1 MDYKS
6 NYPDFLYVNEYQHD
20 NEKIIDEFTETF
32 NREVVPLY
40 NGKAISGKIIY
51 LGFQY
56 YLKDKWDEFVE
67 RVKEETK

>member
-6 NYPDFLYVNEYQHD
+6 NYPEFLYVHEYQHN
-20 NEKIIDEFTETF
+20 NEKIIDEFNETF

-40 NGKAISGKIIY
+40 NGKIIY

>member
-6 NYPDFLYVNEYQHD
+6 NYPEFLYVNEYQHD
-20 NEKIIDEFTETF
+20 NEKIIDEFNELF

-40 NGKAISGKIIY
+40 KGKAISGKIIY

>member
-6 NYPDFLYVNEYQHD
+6 NYPEFLYVNEYQHD
-20 NEKIIDEFTETF
+20 NEKIIDEFNETF

-40 NGKAISGKIIY
+40 NGKTISGKIIY